1 MSVGQFPCQSPGEK
15 RVTDS
20 AGDRE
25 QSIPSG
31 RSFSEPPPIEPD
43 ARLASGAVNRPL
55 RISYVDG
62 RRLRRSIL
70 AGIQHVTQDREE
82 LDRINVFPVP
92 DGDTGTNLAL
102 TLSSIADAVRP
113 LDSNSLSA
121 VADVAAEAS
130 VMAARGNSGML
141 FSRFMLTF
149 SDLVRGH
156 ERLGSVELAEALGGA
171 SSSLDDVLE
180 NPREGT
186 IITVARDMAVE
197 AERRAAAGNGDI
209 YYWLN
214 DMHVAAERSLART
227 QDMLQA
233 LREAGVVDAG
243 AKGFVSFFDGIIQFI
258 EGRIRSDVLEESG
271 DARSLYAA
279 REAGVGADEGRF
291 CTQIAVRG
299 PDLPDDMTIREAI
312 HELGTSTI
320 VLHAGNLAKV
330 HIHADDPAAVIKVLT
345 DFGEIVSERIEDTLL
360 SGTTRHIAVV
370 VDSASDLPREWTE
383 RHGVS
388 VVPLQ
393 VTIGDR
399 TFRDGVDLD
408 AAGLY
413 ERMHGSDAKVT
424 VTTSQPTP
432 RAFIDAYES
441 GLARGAEAILGIYI
455 SSHISGTYGTGAAA
469 LRGMEGV
476 EGIALDSGS
485 GSLGTGLLA
494 VRAVELLDQ
503 GMDLEDVVREL
514 KRVRDQSNVF
524 FSVDTMEY
532 LLRSG
537 RVSRA
542 KAWFGGMLD
551 LKPILSFAEDRRLAA
566 VGRGRGMDA
575 VRDRVFD
582 LLDERLIEA
591 ERYRFGVVHFAAEEW
606 MHHIVD
612 ELNRRYE
619 PLEILCG
626 PPSSAIGVHVGPG
639 AWALAYQ
646 IED

>member
-1 MSVGQFPCQSPGEK
+1 MSDG
-15 RVTDS
+15 
-20 AGDRE
+20 AGNSE
-25 QSIPSG
+25 LPIPSG
-31 RSFSEPPPIEPD
+31 QSPSEPHAGHGAD
-43 ARLASGAVNRPL
+43 LGTGAARRPL

-62 RRLRRSIL
+62 RRLRRSVL

-102 TLSSIADAVRP
+102 TLNSIAEAVRP
-113 LDSNSLSA
+113 VDSRSLTV

-141 FSRFMLTF
+141 FSRFLLTF
-149 SDLVRGH
+149 ADLVRGQ
-156 ERLGSVELAEALGGA
+156 ERMGSVEMAKALSGA

-186 IITVARDMAVE
+186 IITVARDMAIE
-197 AERRAAAGNGDI
+197 AERRAVAGNGDI

-227 QDMLQA
+227 QDMLEA

-243 AKGFVSFFDGIIQFI
+243 AKGFVSFFGGILQFI
-258 EGRIRSDVLEESG
+258 EGRLRTEALEDSG
-271 DARSLYAA
+271 DTKFLYQA
-279 REAGVGADEGRF
+279 REAGVGADEGRY

-299 PDLPDDMTIREAI
+299 PDLPDDLTIREAI
-312 HELGTSTI
+312 HDLGTSTI

-330 HIHADDPAAVIKVLT
+330 HIHADTPAAVIEVLAG
-345 DFGEIVSERIEDTLL
+345 FGEIVSERIEDTLL

-370 VDSASDLPREWTE
+370 VDSASDLPREWSE

-399 TFRDGVDLD
+399 TYLDGVDLD

-413 ERMHGSDAKVT
+413 ERMHGPDAKGS

-455 SSHISGTYGTGAAA
+455 SAHISGTYGTGAAA
-469 LRGMEGV
+469 LRGMTGV

-485 GSLGTGLLA
+485 GSLGTGLLV

-503 GMDLEDVVREL
+503 GMDLDDVIQEL
-514 KRVRDQSNVF
+514 QRVRDQSNVF

-537 RVSRA
+537 RIGRA
-542 KAWFGGMLD
+542 KAWLGGMLD
-551 LKPILSFAEDRRLAA
+551 LKPILSFADDGRLAA

-582 LLDERLIEA
+582 MLDERLIEA
-591 ERYRFGVVHFAAEEW
+591 ERYRFGVVHFAAEDW
-606 MHHIVD
+606 MHHVVAQL
-612 ELNRRYE
+612 ERRYE

-626 PPSSAIGVHVGPG
+626 PPTAAIGVHVGPG

>member
-1 MSVGQFPCQSPGEK
+1 MS
-15 RVTDS
+15 DS
-20 AGDRE
+20 AGDRDL
-25 QSIPSG
+25 SIPPE
-31 RSFSEPPPIEPD
+31 RSPSEPDSAGGPD
-43 ARLASGAVNRPL
+43 PGTGAAKRPL

-70 AGIQHVTQDREE
+70 AGVQHVTRDRDE

-102 TLSSIADAVRP
+102 TLGSIADAVRS
-113 LDSNSLSA
+113 LDSRSLTA

-141 FSRFMLTF
+141 FSRFLITF
-149 SDLVRGH
+149 ADLVRGQD
-156 ERLGSVELAEALGGA
+156 RLGSEELAKALSGA

-197 AERRAAAGNGDI
+197 AERRAESGNGDI

-214 DMHVAAERSLART
+214 DMHVAAERSLVRT
-227 QDMLQA
+227 QDMLEA

-243 AKGFVSFFDGIIQFI
+243 AMGFVSFFDGVIQFT
-258 EGRIRSDVLEESG
+258 EGRIQTDTLVHTG
-271 DARSLYAA
+271 DTASLYDA
-279 REAGVGADEGRF
+279 REAGVGADEGRY
-291 CTQIAVRG
+291 CTQVAVRG
-299 PDLPDDMTIREAI
+299 PDLPDDQVIRDAI
-312 HELGTSTI
+312 RDLGTSTI

-330 HIHADDPAAVIKVLT
+330 HIHADEPAAVVEVLEQ
-345 DFGEIVSERIEDTLL
+345 FGEIVSERIEDTLL

-383 RHGVS
+383 RHGVA

-393 VTIGDR
+393 VTIADR
-399 TFRDGVDLD
+399 TYRDGVEID

-413 ERMHGSDAKVT
+413 ERMHGPTATGS
-424 VTTSQPTP
+424 VTTSQPSP

-455 SSHISGTYGTGAAA
+455 SSQISGTFGTGAAA
-469 LRGMEGV
+469 LRGMDEV
-476 EGIALDSGS
+476 DGIALDSRL

-503 GMDLEDVVREL
+503 GMDLQDVVREL
-514 KRVRDQSNVF
+514 ERVRDQSNVF

-537 RVSRA
+537 RVGRA
-542 KAWFGGMLD
+542 KAWLGGMLD
-551 LKPILSFAEDRRLAA
+551 LKPILSFADDGRLAA
-566 VGRGRGMDA
+566 AGRGRGMDA

-606 MHHIVD
+606 MHQVVE
-612 ELNRRYE
+612 ELERRYE
-619 PLEILCG
+619 PLEILSG
-626 PPSSAIGVHVGPG
+626 PPTAAIGVHVGPG

>member
-1 MSVGQFPCQSPGEK
+1 M
-15 RVTDS
+15 
-20 AGDRE
+20 
-25 QSIPSG
+25 SIPSG
-31 RSFSEPPPIEPD
+31 RSPSVPSTGTGAGSDP
-43 ARLASGAVNRPL
+43 ATGAVSRPL

-70 AGIQHVTQDREE
+70 AGVQHVTQDREE

-102 TLSSIADAVRP
+102 TLASIADAVRP
-113 LDSNSLSA
+113 LESRSLTV

-141 FSRFMLTF
+141 FSRFVLTF
-149 SDLVRGH
+149 AELVRGQ
-156 ERLGSVELAEALGGA
+156 ERLGSLELARALSGA
-171 SSSLDDVLE
+171 SNSLFAVLE

-197 AERRAAAGNGDI
+197 AKRRAAIGNGDI

-214 DMHVAAERSLART
+214 DMHVAAARSLART
-227 QDMLQA
+227 QETLDV

-243 AKGFVSFFDGIIQFI
+243 AKGFVSFFDGVVQVI
-258 EGRIRSDVLEESG
+258 EGRIRSDVLERAGEVK
-271 DARSLYAA
+271 SLYDA
-279 REAGVGADEGRF
+279 REAGVGADEGRY
-291 CTQIAVRG
+291 CTQVAIRG
-299 PDLPDDMTIREAI
+299 SDLPDDQVIREAI
-312 HELGTSTI
+312 HDLGTSTI
-320 VLHAGNLAKV
+320 VLHAGNLAKI
-330 HIHADDPAAVIKVLT
+330 HIHADAPGSVIEVLSR
-345 DFGEIVSERIEDTLL
+345 FGEVVSERVEDTLL

-370 VDSASDLPREWTE
+370 VDSASDLPREWSE

-393 VTIGDR
+393 VTIDDR
-399 TFRDGVDLD
+399 TFLDGVDLD

-413 ERMHGSDAKVT
+413 ERMHGADTPDS
-424 VTTSQPTP
+424 VTTSQPSP
-432 RAFIDAYES
+432 RAFLDAYEQ

-455 SSHISGTYGTGAAA
+455 SSKISGTYGTGAAA
-469 LRGMEGV
+469 LREV
-476 EGIALDSGS
+476 EAVDGIAFDSRS
-485 GSLGTGLLA
+485 GSLGAGLLA

-503 GMDLEDVVREL
+503 GMELKAVVEEL

-537 RVSRA
+537 RVGRA
-542 KAWFGGMLD
+542 KAWLGGMLD
-551 LKPILSFAEDRRLAA
+551 LKPILSLSPEGSLAA

-582 LLDERLIEA
+582 LLDEQLIEA

-606 MHHIVD
+606 MRQIVED
-612 ELNRRYE
+612 LNRRYE
-619 PLEILCG
+619 PVEIICG
-626 PPSSAIGVHVGPG
+626 AATAAIGVHVGPG

>member
-1 MSVGQFPCQSPGEK
+1 M
-15 RVTDS
+15 TDS

-31 RSFSEPPPIEPD
+31 RSSSEPPPIEPG
-43 ARLASGAVNRPL
+43 AQLGSGAVNRPL

-102 TLSSIADAVRP
+102 TLSSIADEVRP
-113 LDSNSLSA
+113 LDSNSLSV

-156 ERLGSVELAEALGGA
+156 ERLGSVDLAEALAGA

-197 AERRAAAGNGDI
+197 AARRAAAGNGDI

-227 QDMLQA
+227 QDMLEA

-243 AKGFVSFFDGIIQFI
+243 AKGFVSFFDGILQFI

-271 DARSLYAA
+271 DAQSLYAA

-299 PDLPDDMTIREAI
+299 PDLPDDLTIREAI

-330 HIHADDPAAVIKVLT
+330 HIHADDPAAVIQVLT
-345 DFGEIVSERIEDTLL
+345 EFGEIVSERIEDTLL

-455 SSHISGTYGTGAAA
+455 SSYISGTYGTGAAA

-476 EGIALDSGS
+476 DGIALDSGS

-551 LKPILSFAEDRRLAA
+551 LKPILSFAEDGRLGA

>member
-1 MSVGQFPCQSPGEK
+1 M
-15 RVTDS
+15 TDS